1 MDKSLSESE
10 QSNDDLDYCYKLHR
24 ELINFASD
32 EKRLV
37 MENLEMNNKNGE
49 TKSDHSPL
57 G

>member
-24 ELINFASD
+24 ELINFVSD

-49 TKSDHSPL
+49 P
-57 G
+57 